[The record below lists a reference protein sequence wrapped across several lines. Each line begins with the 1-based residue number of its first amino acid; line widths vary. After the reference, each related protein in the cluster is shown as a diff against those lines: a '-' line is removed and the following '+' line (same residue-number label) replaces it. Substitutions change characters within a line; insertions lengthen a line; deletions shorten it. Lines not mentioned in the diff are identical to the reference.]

1 MENFIMRQLIVL
13 KIALNQIKT
22 RNDFAADILEY
33 FFKKGAILCKILFVT
48 PQQFMFLVDL

>member
-1 MENFIMRQLIVL
+1 MESFIMRQLIVL

-22 RNDFAADILEY
+22 RNDLSADILEY
-33 FFKKGAILCKILFVT
+33 FFKKGAKILFVT